1 MVTMPTAFPQV
12 SGPGGSSLSNVATSY
27 LVDTAP
33 PEGEPSLGWGAA
45 IGIFLG
51 AALVTGLGIAA
62 ALWHRARAR
71 RQAGV

>member
-1 MVTMPTAFPQV
+1 
-12 SGPGGSSLSNVATSY
+12 VATSF

-33 PEGEPSLGWGAA
+33 AEGEPGLGWGAA

-51 AALVTGLGIAA
+51 AALVTGLGIGA